1 MSNNLGQIGKAAL
14 LILML
19 AAVSCQLKQS
29 EVATATAGD
38 SSIPAQA
45 GGSVQG
51 DGGAGSAMDS
61 EGRRQNGENPA
72 GPASAAAKALLPSL
86 KKGMT
91 YADFRRVVIDTGWE
105 PVVNPEC
112 RANVVGGDHE
122 SFCSGGSTDIG
133 CRICDVLPELDAS
146 SGDGYSL
153 VRFRHPKEG
162 ELLEATGYGMIEDW
176 NVGGEESRLQ
186 VTGWE
191 FQAPLPK

>member
-1 MSNNLGQIGKAAL
+1 MSNTLGQIGKAVL
-14 LILML
+14 LILTL
-19 AAVSCQLKQS
+19 TAVSCQSKQS

-38 SSIPAQA
+38 DPIATQA
-45 GGSVQG
+45 GGSVQEYG
-51 DGGAGSAMDS
+51 DAGSAMDS
-61 EGRRQNGENPA
+61 KEHKQNVENPA
-72 GPASAAAKALLPSL
+72 GPASAAGKALLPSL
-86 KKGMT
+86 RKGMT
-91 YADFRRVVIDTGWE
+91 YADFRKAVVDAGWE

-122 SFCSGGSTDIG
+122 SFCSGDSTDIG

-153 VRFRHPKEG
+153 VRFRHPKDG

-191 FQAPLPK
+191 FQAPPPK